1 MRTRW
6 YHRGFGI
13 VFGAAFLAVLAWAA
27 VEQVGRWM
35 GIW

>member
-13 VFGAAFLAVLAWAA
+13 VFGACLIWLAAALAW
-27 VEQVGRWM
+27 EWFWGFWP
-35 GIW
+35 

>member
-1 MRTRW
+1 MWTRW

-13 VFGAAFLAVLAWAA
+13 VFGAGLIWLAAA
-27 VEQVGRWM
+27 LVGRWM

>member
-13 VFGAAFLAVLAWAA
+13 VFGAGLVGLAIMAVLTW
-27 VEQVGRWM
+27 
-35 GIW
+35 